1 MLREPVHA
9 CALQTDSGPVSW
21 VWREGAS
28 GYRRPVWSWL
38 SRFRVWV
45 ANRKLFLWAE
55 NWLDPEPR
63 RRRRKRKKPTARTT
77 NELIRRYRD
86 RR

>member
-9 CALQTDSGPVSW
+9 CALQTGSGRVSW
-21 VWREGAS
+21 RRRALGR
-28 GYRRPVWSWL
+28 GYRRSVWSWL

-63 RRRRKRKKPTARTT
+63 RRRRKRKS
-77 NELIRRYRD
+77 
-86 RR
+86 